1 MEYPDPVFQFKV
13 TFIPTGE
20 VNFQTKKPS
29 SMEEFMDQ
37 FKKITVGMNL
47 YTFKAHNGPDD
58 TEGLV
63 IGDVIIQ
70 EECVSS
76 FYGDT
81 KMFFKHQWIE
91 DDIDARP
98 EWAEAYLNECYC
110 NGLMVG

>member
-1 MEYPDPVFQFKV
+1 MSHISTHDQDGMEYPDPVFPFKI

-20 VNFQTKKPS
+20 VNFQTQKPL

-37 FKKITVGMNL
+37 FKKITSGMNL
-47 YTFKAHNGPDD
+47 YTFKAHNGPND
-58 TEGLV
+58 TEGFV

-81 KMFFKHQWIE
+81 KMVFKHQCHLQS
-91 DDIDARP
+91 ID
-98 EWAEAYLNECYC
+98 
-110 NGLMVG
+110 V